1 MKLPSV
7 LTFCSAVLVAAASAC
22 QICVPFP
29 QKSTADLLIESEAV
43 VLAREDP
50 ERPFHLKAIE
60 LLSGNPQTEEIDLF
74 LDSATRRTLK
84 LDPERSVVVVRLTE
98 DGESQWRR
106 VGMGDGEFDP
116 LARDI
121 LQLAPAWQRDPKLRP
136 RFFSKFLGHENP
148 QLSSLAHLEVG
159 RAPYDQIKALGDALT
174 RDQLRSFLGN
184 FRYIE
189 WHSLYILL
197 LAQSEDPRDRAYI
210 AERFRSAREFSLSLN
225 LAAWATAAIEIEGS
239 RAIDTIEADYFR
251 NPNRNAEELEAV
263 ALALSVQGNSR
274 QTDLRDRIVASYA
287 TLISTHPSMTGKVA
301 LDLIA
306 WKRSELAA
314 EIGRYVAANPRAF
327 DFKTTL
333 QMRAYG
339 RQASAAGE

>member
-1 MKLPSV
+1 MNLPCAIAI
-7 LTFCSAVLVAAASAC
+7 CSAALTAAASAC

-29 QKSTADLLIESEAV
+29 QKSTADFLIEAEAV

-60 LLSGNPQTEEIDLF
+60 LISGNTQNEKIDLF
-74 LDSATRRTLK
+74 LDSSTRRSLN
-84 LDPERSVVVVRLTE
+84 LDPERSVVVVRLFE
-98 DGESQWRR
+98 DGKPEWRR
-106 VGMGDGEFDP
+106 IGMADGEFDP
-116 LARDI
+116 LVRDI
-121 LQLAPAWQRDPKLRP
+121 LRLAPAWQRDQPLRP
-136 RFFSKFLGHENP
+136 RFFSKFLGHENS

-159 RAPYDQIKALGDALT
+159 RASYDQIKALGDALS

-197 LAQSEDPRDRAYI
+197 LAQSEDPRDRDFI
-210 AERFRSAREFSLSLN
+210 AEKFRSARQFSLSLN
-225 LAAWATAAIEIEGS
+225 LAAWATAAIEIERGG
-239 RAIDTIEADYFR
+239 AIDTIEADYFR
-251 NPNRNAEELEAV
+251 NPDRKADELEAV
-263 ALALSVQGNSR
+263 ALALSVHGNSR

-287 TLISTHPSMTGKVA
+287 PLIATHPSMTGKVA

-314 EIGRYVAANPRAF
+314 EIASYVAANPRAF

-339 RQASAAGE
+339 RQAAGAGK